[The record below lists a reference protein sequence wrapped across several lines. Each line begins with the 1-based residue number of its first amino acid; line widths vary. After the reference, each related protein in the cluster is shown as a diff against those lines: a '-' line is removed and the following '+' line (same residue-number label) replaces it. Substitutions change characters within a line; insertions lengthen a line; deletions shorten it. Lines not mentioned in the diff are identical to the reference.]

1 MAIGL
6 RARHLARAHIARGAP
21 ARLSTSTGWPSA
33 ERSFS
38 ASVRARVS
46 SVPPGGKGTT
56 MLTGR
61 LG

>member
-1 MAIGL
+1 M
-6 RARHLARAHIARGAP
+6 
-21 ARLSTSTGWPSA
+21 STSTGWPSA